1 MKGILKMEIKK
12 RIGKERYYKSAS
24 DYSKDAFLTNP
35 IASATD
41 CTGITQT
48 IPETEEEAQS
58 FCDIADIPVTS
69 LDGSEK
75 YKKAK

>member
-1 MKGILKMEIKK
+1 MALKKK
-12 RIGKERYYKSAS
+12 HGKERYYKSAS

-35 IASATD
+35 VASATD

-48 IPETEEEAQS
+48 IPETEAEAQS
-58 FCDIADIPVTS
+58 YCDIADVPITA